1 LAGPEWICA
10 RCGVT
15 TRFME
20 GAEVPSL
27 PPNWSRVSEVTYCL
41 ACRRELA
48 GEEGAATIPEDGP
61 ADDRRRADA
70 EGRIAF
76 EIRRAPDQG
85 DTRVARACRT
95 SVNAVRQVR
104 ERLGLYPTRPS

>member
-1 LAGPEWICA
+1 
-10 RCGVT
+10 
-15 TRFME
+15 ME
-20 GAEVPSL
+20 GAEVPSF
-27 PPNWSRVSEVTYCL
+27 PSSWSQMNGVSYCL

-48 GEEGAATIPEDGP
+48 GEEGAAAIAEDGP

-70 EGRIAF
+70 VGRIEF

-95 SVNAVRQVR
+95 SVNVVRQVR

>member
-1 LAGPEWICA
+1 MGTNRSTVLDPLPSRDRSKRAGKESRQLTGPEWICA

-27 PPNWSRVSEVTYCL
+27 PSNWSRVSGVTYCL

-48 GEEGAATIPEDGP
+48 GEQGAATIPEDGP
-61 ADDRRRADA
+61 ADDRRRSDA

-85 DTRVARACRT
+85 DT
-95 SVNAVRQVR
+95 
-104 ERLGLYPTRPS
+104 

>member
-1 LAGPEWICA
+1 
-10 RCGVT
+10 
-15 TRFME
+15 
-20 GAEVPSL
+20 
-27 PPNWSRVSEVTYCL
+27 VSYCL

-48 GEEGAATIPEDGP
+48 GEEGAATIPEGGP
-61 ADDRRRADA
+61 DDDRRRADA

-85 DTRVARACRT
+85 DTRVARTCRT
-95 SVNAVRQVR
+95 SVSAVRQVR